1 MSNKLFVG
9 GLAWAT
15 SDDTLRQHFETFG
28 DVSEAKVITDRDT
41 GRSRGFG
48 FVTFNSADDASSA
61 MQNLDGSELDGRRIR
76 VDKATE
82 RGGGGGGRGG
92 RGPAAAAAAA
102 TAAAAVAAAT
112 VVAAADRAGNRSPYD
127 VRAEPSVPRA
137 FVVGARE
144 RRKTAHVAYS
154 AQSCSV

>member
-48 FVTFNSADDASSA
+48 FVTWCRMIKIDTEISRNDHREKWGQQFSMVDLTKRESLALANPSLGL
-61 MQNLDGSELDGRRIR
+61 QKLNLLKLGSWPLLAIKMG
-76 VDKATE
+76 
-82 RGGGGGGRGG
+82 
-92 RGPAAAAAAA
+92 
-102 TAAAAVAAAT
+102 
-112 VVAAADRAGNRSPYD
+112 
-127 VRAEPSVPRA
+127 
-137 FVVGARE
+137 FGA
-144 RRKTAHVAYS
+144 
-154 AQSCSV
+154 